1 MKKTDKIMKKILAL
15 VKDEHKALVEEK
27 VKKATK
33 EFTEL
38 SEDEQEGWFRA
49 DGTIGYFFD
58 SDHLELFKE
67 YETGMQMILNDTEDE
82 YDFVDLVCDYLDC
95 CLY

>member
-1 MKKTDKIMKKILAL
+1 MVMKKTDKIMKKILAL

-33 EFTEL
+33 EFTAL
-38 SEDEQEGWFRA
+38 SEEEQEDWFSG
-49 DGTIGYFFD
+49 DGIIGYFFD
-58 SDHLELFKE
+58 SDHLELFK
-67 YETGMQMILNDTEDE
+67 GMQMILNDTEDE

-95 CLY
+95 YLD

>member
-38 SEDEQEGWFRA
+38 SEEEQEAWFCG

-58 SDHLELFKE
+58 SDHRELFKE
-67 YETGMQMILNDTEDE
+67 CEMILNDTEDE

-95 CLY
+95 CLD